1 MAAFRLGETGGTGR
15 RSQGRGGSGLPP
27 AIFNRLP
34 RASDIVP
41 PYRCDLS
48 VTMSHTILLYDGVCG
63 LCNRLVQ
70 FILRRDPAGVF
81 RFASLQSAV
90 AERVLARHG
99 VGARQLETV
108 YVLVDAELPEE
119 RLLAQ
124 SDAVIFILRQ
134 LGRAELR
141 SAGPPRA
148 AVPTQAKATPTPTTG
163 TTVWRVGAVLLNMT
177 PRVIR
182 DWGYGMIA
190 RNRYRM
196 FGRYDTCP
204 MPSEETRDRFLG

>member
-1 MAAFRLGETGGTGR
+1 
-15 RSQGRGGSGLPP
+15 
-27 AIFNRLP
+27 
-34 RASDIVP
+34 
-41 PYRCDLS
+41 
-48 VTMSHTILLYDGVCG
+48 MSHAILLYDGVCG

-70 FILRRDPAGVF
+70 FILRRDAAGMF

-90 AERVLARHG
+90 AERALARHG
-99 VGARQLETV
+99 VGASQLETV
-108 YVLVDAELPEE
+108 YVVVDAELPEE
-119 RLLAQ
+119 RLLAR

-134 LGRAELR
+134 LGSAELR
-141 SAGPPRA
+141 PAGQPRA
-148 AVPTQAKATPTPTTG
+148 AIPTPAKATPTSG
-163 TTVWRVGAVLLNMT
+163 TTIWRVGAVLLNLT

-204 MPSEETRDRFLG
+204 MPSEQTRDRFLG

>member
-1 MAAFRLGETGGTGR
+1 
-15 RSQGRGGSGLPP
+15 
-27 AIFNRLP
+27 
-34 RASDIVP
+34 
-41 PYRCDLS
+41 
-48 VTMSHTILLYDGVCG
+48 MSHDILLYDGVCG

-70 FILRRDPAGVF
+70 FILRRDPAGMF
-81 RFASLQSAV
+81 RFASLQSAE

-99 VGARQLETV
+99 VGASQLETV
-108 YVLVDAELPEE
+108 YVVVDAELPEE
-119 RLLAQ
+119 RLLAR

-134 LGRAELR
+134 LGKAELR
-141 SAGPPRA
+141 SAGQPRA
-148 AVPTQAKATPTPTTG
+148 AVPTPAKATPTPTPTTG
-163 TTVWRVGAVLLNMT
+163 TTVWRVGAVLLNIT